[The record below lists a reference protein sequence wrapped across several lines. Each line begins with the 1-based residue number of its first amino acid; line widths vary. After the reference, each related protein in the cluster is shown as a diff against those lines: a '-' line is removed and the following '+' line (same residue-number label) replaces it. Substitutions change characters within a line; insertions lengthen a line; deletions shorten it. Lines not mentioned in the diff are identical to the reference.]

1 MLTTIDM
8 FLHIIYEC
16 SPVSGALR
24 NDILFEKTTLNI
36 VAFTSVN

>member
-8 FLHIIYEC
+8 FLHIIYER

-24 NDILFEKTTLNI
+24 NDMLFEENTLNI
-36 VAFTSVN
+36 LAFTSVY